1 MYTIEI
7 RHNVESAHRFYAA
20 TSSSKCRNIHGHS
33 WLITLTLAALQ
44 LDNQGMVVEFG
55 QIKRVWRDW
64 LDTHVDHGI
73 MLHSGDPMIAA
84 IQSVEPD
91 ARIFALPQDP
101 TTENVAEFLFH
112 QAQALL
118 EQLAVGNQVH
128 VQQIHVQ
135 ETHVNAATYRPH

>member
-1 MYTIEI
+1 LYTIEI

-33 WLITLTLAALQ
+33 WLITLTLAAPQ
-44 LDNQGMVVEFG
+44 LDNQGMVLEFG

-118 EQLAVGNQVH
+118 EQLTVGNQVH

>member
-33 WLITLTLAALQ
+33 WLITLTLAAPQ

-91 ARIFALPQDP
+91 VRIFTLPQDP
-101 TTENVAEFLFH
+101 TTENVAKFLFH

-118 EQLAVGNQVH
+118 EQLTVGNQIH
-128 VQQIHVQ
+128 VQQVHVQ